1 MGELIHHA
9 DEVIVISHY
18 TYGGFSGFVKNV
30 FDRSLGYVLPQ
41 FEVVNGE
48 SHHRKRYEET
58 RLFTF
63 IFLGHNLSTEEKD
76 SAVRYVNAV
85 IANIRGQ
92 VKSVEFR
99 ECEEQ
104 DFAAKQQTVTKPG
117 RTVLLIGSMRSE
129 RGNSAKLAA
138 ELNSLMDSEAEIL
151 PIKDYLGKTNELCS
165 ALESAEKIVLCTPLY
180 VDGLP
185 AQVIRFME
193 DAEKHLSRIPRK
205 VYVLANMGLYE
216 SSQMANLFATVKQWC
231 GKMNQDYCGGL
242 GISAGEL
249 IGTLMDYIPF
259 RHGPSRNA
267 SAGMFRLSDAVRRG
281 TRLEVISAEPFCFP
295 RFLIYHDRKSELEP
309 DSQDKR
315 HQTGGPVPQAV
326 ETDYPYRHF
335 SSIEE
340 YDKIFPVRLNKRAT
354 AICIAVF
361 RRCFRTE
368 STFMRQIRRSTLCRG
383 KRHGN
388 TGAGDYGI
396 KRRN

>member
-1 MGELIHHA
+1 MRLVIHDLDEKEWSRIKSEYTGDQIVSDSGSIHPCIGCFSCWNKTPGCCVIRDGYENMGELIHHA

-41 FEVVNGE
+41 FEVTGGE
-48 SHHRKRYEET
+48 THHRKRYDET
-58 RLFTF
+58 RPFTF
-63 IFLGHNLSTEEKD
+63 IFLGHNLSAEEKD

-92 VKSVEFR
+92 VKSVQFR
-99 ECEEQ
+99 ECGERV
-104 DFAAKQQTVTKPG
+104 FPAKQNTG
-117 RTVLLIGSMRSE
+117 ELSARTVLLIGSMRSE

-138 ELNSLMDSEAEIL
+138 ELNSLLDDEAEIL

-165 ALESAEKIVLCTPLY
+165 VLENAEKIVLCTPLY

-193 DAEKHLSRIPRK
+193 DAERHLSRVPRK

-216 SSQMANLFATVKQWC
+216 SSQMANLFATVRQWC

-295 RFLIYHDRKSELEP
+295 RFLYIMIANLNWNRTARINGIRPADL
-309 DSQDKR
+309 
-315 HQTGGPVPQAV
+315 
-326 ETDYPYRHF
+326 YR
-335 SSIEE
+335 
-340 YDKIFPVRLNKRAT
+340 RL
-354 AICIAVF
+354 
-361 RRCFRTE
+361 
-368 STFMRQIRRSTLCRG
+368 
-383 KRHGN
+383 
-388 TGAGDYGI
+388 
-396 KRRN
+396 

>member
-1 MGELIHHA
+1 MRLVIHDLGEKEWNRIQSEYKGDRVVSDSGSIHPCIGCFSCWNKTPGRCVIRDGYESMGELIHHA

-151 PIKDYLGKTNELCS
+151 PIKDHLGKTNELCS

-216 SSQMANLFATVKQWC
+216 SSQMVNLFGTVKQWC

-249 IGTLMDYIPF
+249 IGTLMDFIPF

-267 SAGMFRLSDAVRRG
+267 SAGMKKLSDAVRRG
-281 TRLEVISAEPFCFP
+281 TGLEVISAEPFCFP
-295 RFLIYHDRKSELEP
+295 RFLYIMI
-309 DSQDKR
+309 
-315 HQTGGPVPQAV
+315 AN
-326 ETDYPYRHF
+326 
-335 SSIEE
+335 
-340 YDKIFPVRLNKRAT
+340 LNWNRT
-354 AICIAVF
+354 ARI
-361 RRCFRTE
+361 
-368 STFMRQIRRSTLCRG
+368 
-383 KRHGN
+383 N
-388 TGAGDYGI
+388 GI
-396 KRRN
+396 KPADLYRRL